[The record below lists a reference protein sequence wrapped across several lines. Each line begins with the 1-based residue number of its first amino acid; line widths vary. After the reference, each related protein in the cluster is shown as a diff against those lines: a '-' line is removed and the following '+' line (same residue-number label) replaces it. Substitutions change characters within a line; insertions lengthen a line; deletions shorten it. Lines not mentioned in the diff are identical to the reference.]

1 MQDRPTQDGLDM
13 LEVACSQLLRE
24 WISAREPAWLPLN
37 GRSMAPFLPSG
48 SRVLVS
54 KTAAGQIGCGDLL
67 VYELEGRLI
76 CHRVLRRKTQGDRY
90 LYLTKGDGRQTIAS
104 WVAEEQVLG
113 KVPRVEREGQLVD
126 LNTLPRRLQAVSTAT
141 SSLMIIGVRALL
153 KWGKQ
158 SVMGGRTWA
167 RHL

>member
-1 MQDRPTQDGLDM
+1 MKNRPFQDDQAV
-13 LEVACSQLLRE
+13 LEVACTQLLRE
-24 WISAREPAWLPLN
+24 WISAREPAWLPLY

-67 VYELEGRLI
+67 VYEFEGRLI

-104 WVAEEQVLG
+104 WVAEKQVLG
-113 KVPRVEREGQLVD
+113 KVSCVEREGQLVD
-126 LNTLPRRLQAVSTAT
+126 LNTLPHRLRAISTAT
-141 SSLMIIGVRALL
+141 YSLMIIGVRALL

-158 SVMGGRTWA
+158 SARGGRIWA
-167 RHL
+167 QHL